1 MDSACLVLFFF
12 YNDSLPEVYRSVSFS
27 PSFNNDLLGRESDRL
42 NGGASRYYTG
52 STTTRIRR
60 RIATH
65 HTTHTTHTTKNLNN
79 MVLK

>member
-12 YNDSLPEVYRSVSFS
+12 YNDSLPVVYRSVSFS

-52 STTTRIRR
+52 STTTRIRIRR

-65 HTTHTTHTTKNLNN
+65 LTLHTHHQESK
-79 MVLK
+79 